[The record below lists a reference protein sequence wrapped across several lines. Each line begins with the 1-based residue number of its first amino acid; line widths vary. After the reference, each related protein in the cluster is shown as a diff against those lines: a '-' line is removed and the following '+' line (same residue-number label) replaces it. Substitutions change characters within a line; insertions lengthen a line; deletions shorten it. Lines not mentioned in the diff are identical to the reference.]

1 VASGPKECI
10 ELEEVGLADGH
21 LSKGPNSANGRTNSL
36 LCGGKDIGTSP
47 SVPLSGEDFDG
58 KPSREAA
65 VVEVRLL
72 GAAESLSSSK
82 MAHEAVIVEVEFD
95 DAWALLAS
103 LAMLKLPIPPPTAAN
118 GSRKTMGR
126 E

>member
-1 VASGPKECI
+1 MDICPKAPTLQMGGRIHYSVVART
-10 ELEEVGLADGH
+10 LERH
-21 LSKGPNSANGRTNSL
+21 LQCLSQAK
-36 LCGGKDIGTSP
+36 TSR
-47 SVPLSGEDFDG
+47 G